1 MKSMKSMLTK
11 AGALL
16 LCLVTIGAMSVACG
30 NSDSTD
36 EAKQT
41 TADNMHDYKTSGDVS
56 VSTGKTHTF
65 LSQSV
70 TDTVIV
76 MGSRLKTTSPIP
88 EAVKRLRTNIST
100 YTGIQLETKNDF
112 LLEGEDPTGVTEILI
127 GETERPESILVAE
140 SLRINDY
147 AIQVVNNKLVV
158 LGGCE
163 AKTVEAVNK
172 LIQLYF
178 SAERADLVLEC
189 GYRYQYRYGYA
200 LTDLTLNGKSILDY
214 TIVYGVGYE
223 GVAVYLQSTLADAI
237 GYQLPIAQTVND
249 GENTKLEILVG
260 AGKRQTSV
268 KPAEGSYRVG
278 MDGDKLVFAG
288 DDTTVLLG
296 VNAFVDRYVAG
307 KKDVSKV
314 EANLSLE
321 GKPAYNHSLK
331 LLNLNVTL
339 SGYGENAVVSRYP
352 RLYQMITEQMPDVLC
367 LQEVSC
373 TTWFTCI
380 QDGIGDT
387 PALTDTYQF
396 VGIGRNGE
404 RPDRYEAFLEGA
416 YNAILFNKTKYKL
429 EDSGTFWLS
438 ETPDVA
444 SVGWDGRTFS
454 ICTWAKLTEIAT
466 GKQFVVMN
474 TQLDTYGR
482 SAAGNGADLI
492 CKKAAEFG
500 LPVILAGDFGV
511 GASGKPYKN
520 VVSDNFVDALKIA
533 ETVVDSG
540 ATQNGYGDSKITA
553 ATAHTFV
560 TRGLFGVKSYD
571 LITELVDGGYVS
583 SHWAILTE
591 ILY

>member
-1 MKSMKSMLTK
+1 
-11 AGALL
+11 
-16 LCLVTIGAMSVACG
+16 MS
-30 NSDSTD
+30 
-36 EAKQT
+36 
-41 TADNMHDYKTSGDVS
+41 
-56 VSTGKTHTF
+56 
-65 LSQSV
+65 
-70 TDTVIV
+70 
-76 MGSRLKTTSPIP
+76 
-88 EAVKRLRTNIST
+88 
-100 YTGIQLETKNDF
+100 
-112 LLEGEDPTGVTEILI
+112 
-127 GETERPESILVAE
+127 
-140 SLRINDY
+140 DY
-147 AIQVVNNKLVV
+147 AITEVTS
-158 LGGCE
+158 E
-163 AKTVEAVNK
+163 A
-172 LIQLYF
+172 
-178 SAERADLVLEC
+178 
-189 GYRYQYRYGYA
+189 
-200 LTDLTLNGKSILDY
+200 
-214 TIVYGVGYE
+214 
-223 GVAVYLQSTLADAI
+223 
-237 GYQLPIAQTVND
+237 
-249 GENTKLEILVG
+249 
-260 AGKRQTSV
+260 
-268 KPAEGSYRVG
+268 
-278 MDGDKLVFAG
+278 DGDKLVFAG

-466 GKQFVVMN
+466 GKQFVVMIFKRHRTHHIAGRPIIN
-474 TQLDTYGR
+474 IRQKIIKLFNCFTIILD
-482 SAAGNGADLI
+482 
-492 CKKAAEFG
+492 
-500 LPVILAGDFGV
+500 
-511 GASGKPYKN
+511 
-520 VVSDNFVDALKIA
+520 
-533 ETVVDSG
+533 
-540 ATQNGYGDSKITA
+540 
-553 ATAHTFV
+553 
-560 TRGLFGVKSYD
+560 
-571 LITELVDGGYVS
+571 
-583 SHWAILTE
+583 
-591 ILY
+591 